1 MLELK
6 DFEAAADR
14 LKNVI
19 HNIPLSTSC
28 TFSAM
33 TGAEVYLKYENQQ
46 KTGSFKV
53 RGAYNKIMKRFAE
66 VDLHAGVASS
76 AGNHAQGVAF
86 AATAAG
92 VKSTIVMPRSAPI
105 AKVSATQGY
114 GAEVV
119 LAGNIYD
126 EAYAK
131 ACEICEETGAEFIH
145 PFDDEDVMAGQG
157 TIALEILRDLPGV
170 DMIFVPA
177 GGGGLISGVAAC
189 AKQINPRIQIIGVQ
203 AEGAPAI
210 ANSFRTGERTPSDTV
225 HTIADGIAVKTPGEK
240 TFEYIK
246 KYVDR
251 VVTVSDDEIASAVLL
266 LLERCKQVVETS
278 GAAPLAA
285 VLNNKVDVKGAPAIA
300 NSFRTGERT
309 PSDTVHTIADGIAVK
324 TPGEKTFEYI
334 KKYVDRVVTVSDDE
348 IASAVLLLLE
358 RCKQVV
364 ETSGAAPLAA
374 VLNNK
379 VDVKGKKVV
388 CVLSG
393 GNIDVSFIHK
403 IVEKGLITRCRQLK
417 FSVLMPDAPGALEH
431 FSHIV
436 AQQNANIILF
446 QHDRVQTDLEIG
458 EAIIHVVCEV
468 GGVDHAKRLIDTLTD
483 DGYKVFTSQI

>member
-1 MLELK
+1 MISMEMLQDARRVLSPVINQTPVLHAPGLVPDC
-6 DFEAAADR
+6 DF
-14 LKNVI
+14 
-19 HNIPLSTSC
+19 
-28 TFSAM
+28 
-33 TGAEVYLKYENQQ
+33 YLKADCLQ
-46 KTGSFKV
+46 KTGAFKL
-53 RGAYNKIMKRFAE
+53 RGAYYKIATLSDEEKRR
-66 VDLHAGVASS
+66 GVIACS
-76 AGNHAQGVAF
+76 AGNHAQGVGF
-86 AATAAG
+86 ASRDMKIPATICIPAA
-92 VKSTIVMPRSAPI
+92 API
-105 AKVSATQGY
+105 SKIQATRSY
-114 GAEVV
+114 GANVV
-119 LAGNIYD
+119 LVDGVYD
-126 EAYAK
+126 DAYAE
-131 ACEICEETGAEFIH
+131 AVRLRDEQGLTFIH
-145 PFDDEDVMAGQG
+145 PFDDYRVMAGQG
-157 TIALEILRDLPGV
+157 TIGLEILEQLPDV
-170 DMIFVPA
+170 DVILVPI

-246 KYVDR
+246 
-251 VVTVSDDEIASAVLL
+251 
-266 LLERCKQVVETS
+266 Q
-278 GAAPLAA
+278 
-285 VLNNKVDVKGAPAIA
+285 
-300 NSFRTGERT
+300 
-309 PSDTVHTIADGIAVK
+309 
-324 TPGEKTFEYI
+324 
-334 KKYVDRVVTVSDDE
+334 YVDRVVTVSDDE

-417 FSVLMPDAPGALEH
+417 FSVLMPDVPGALEH

>member
-66 VDLHAGVASS
+66 GDLHAVVASS

-145 PFDDEDVMAGQG
+145 PFDDEDVMA
-157 TIALEILRDLPGV
+157 
-170 DMIFVPA
+170 A

-246 KYVDR
+246 
-251 VVTVSDDEIASAVLL
+251 
-266 LLERCKQVVETS
+266 Q
-278 GAAPLAA
+278 
-285 VLNNKVDVKGAPAIA
+285 
-300 NSFRTGERT
+300 
-309 PSDTVHTIADGIAVK
+309 
-324 TPGEKTFEYI
+324 
-334 KKYVDRVVTVSDDE
+334 YVDRVVTVSDDE

>member
-19 HNIPLSTSC
+19 HNIPLSTSA

-53 RGAYNKIMKRFAE
+53 RGAYNKIMKRYAE
-66 VDLHAGVASS
+66 GDLHAVVASS

-86 AATAAG
+86 AASSVG
-92 VKSTIVMPRSAPI
+92 VKSTIVMPRSTPI

-114 GAEVV
+114 GADVV

-157 TIALEILRDLPGV
+157 TIALEILRDLPFV

-210 ANSFRTGERTPSDTV
+210 ANSFRAGERKPSDSV

-240 TFEYIK
+240 TFEYIQ

-285 VLNNKVDVKGAPAIA
+285 VLNN
-300 NSFRTGERT
+300 RTRF
-309 PSDTVHTIADGIAVK
+309 HRLCAVS
-324 TPGEKTFEYI
+324 EFLI
-334 KKYVDRVVTVSDDE
+334 
-348 IASAVLLLLE
+348 LL
-358 RCKQVV
+358 R
-364 ETSGAAPLAA
+364 LAA
-374 VLNNK
+374 VYHHEYPT
-379 VDVKGKKVV
+379 V
-388 CVLSG
+388 
-393 GNIDVSFIHK
+393 
-403 IVEKGLITRCRQLK
+403 RY
-417 FSVLMPDAPGALEH
+417 
-431 FSHIV
+431 
-436 AQQNANIILF
+436 LF
-446 QHDRVQTDLEIG
+446 W
-458 EAIIHVVCEV
+458 
-468 GGVDHAKRLIDTLTD
+468 TL
-483 DGYKVFTSQI
+483 YQ

>member
-19 HNIPLSTSC
+19 HNIPLSTSA

-53 RGAYNKIMKRFAE
+53 RGAYNKIMKRYAE
-66 VDLHAGVASS
+66 GDLHAVVASS

-86 AATAAG
+86 AASSVG
-92 VKSTIVMPRSAPI
+92 VKSTIVMPRSTPI

-114 GAEVV
+114 GADVV

-131 ACEICEETGAEFIH
+131 ACEICEATGAEFIH

-157 TIALEILRDLPGV
+157 TIALEILRDLPFV

-210 ANSFRTGERTPSDTV
+210 ANSFRAGERKPSDSV

-240 TFEYIK
+240 TFEYI
-246 KYVDR
+246 
-251 VVTVSDDEIASAVLL
+251 
-266 LLERCKQVVETS
+266 Q
-278 GAAPLAA
+278 
-285 VLNNKVDVKGAPAIA
+285 
-300 NSFRTGERT
+300 
-309 PSDTVHTIADGIAVK
+309 
-324 TPGEKTFEYI
+324 
-334 KKYVDRVVTVSDDE
+334 KYVDRVVTVSDDE

-417 FSVLMPDAPGALEH
+417 FSVLMPDAPGALER

-468 GGVDHAKRLIDTLTD
+468 GGVDHAKRLIDTLGRE
-483 DGYKVFTSQI
+483 GYRVFTSQIYGGASQALSDRRHFRRRSFQIYTEIKTQRAFCTRAGR

>member
-19 HNIPLSTSC
+19 HNIPLSTSG

-33 TGAEVYLKYENQQ
+33 SGAEVYLKYENQQ

-53 RGAYNKIMKRFAE
+53 RGAYNKIMKRYAE
-66 VDLHAGVASS
+66 GDLHAVVASS

-86 AATAAG
+86 AASSVG
-92 VKSTIVMPRSAPI
+92 VKSTIVMPRSTPI

-157 TIALEILRDLPGV
+157 TIALEILRDLPFV
-170 DMIFVPA
+170 DIIFVPA
-177 GGGGLISGVAAC
+177 GGGGLISGIAAC
-189 AKQINPRIQIIGVQ
+189 AKQINPRIQIVGVQ

-210 ANSFRTGERTPSDTV
+210 ANSFRAGTLRPSDTV
-225 HTIADGIAVKTPGEK
+225 RTIADGIAVKCPGEN
-240 TFEYIK
+240 TFRYIQQ
-246 KYVDR
+246 YVDR
-251 VVTVSDDEIASAVLL
+251 VVTVSDEEIAS
-266 LLERCKQVVETS
+266 T
-278 GAAPLAA
+278 
-285 VLNNKVDVKGAPAIA
+285 
-300 NSFRTGERT
+300 
-309 PSDTVHTIADGIAVK
+309 
-324 TPGEKTFEYI
+324 
-334 KKYVDRVVTVSDDE
+334 
-348 IASAVLLLLE
+348 VLLLLE

-403 IVEKGLITRCRQLK
+403 IVEKGLVTRCRQLK
-417 FSVLMPDAPGALEH
+417 FSVLMPDVPGALERFAH
-431 FSHIV
+431 LV
-436 AQQNANIILF
+436 AEQNR
-446 QHDRVQTDLEIG
+446 QHHSVP
-458 EAIIHVVCEV
+458 A
-468 GGVDHAKRLIDTLTD
+468 
-483 DGYKVFTSQI
+483 

>member
-66 VDLHAGVASS
+66 GDLHAVVASS

-157 TIALEILRDLPGV
+157 TIALEILRDL
-170 DMIFVPA
+170 VPA

-246 KYVDR
+246 
-251 VVTVSDDEIASAVLL
+251 
-266 LLERCKQVVETS
+266 Q
-278 GAAPLAA
+278 
-285 VLNNKVDVKGAPAIA
+285 
-300 NSFRTGERT
+300 
-309 PSDTVHTIADGIAVK
+309 
-324 TPGEKTFEYI
+324 
-334 KKYVDRVVTVSDDE
+334 YVDRVVTVSDDE